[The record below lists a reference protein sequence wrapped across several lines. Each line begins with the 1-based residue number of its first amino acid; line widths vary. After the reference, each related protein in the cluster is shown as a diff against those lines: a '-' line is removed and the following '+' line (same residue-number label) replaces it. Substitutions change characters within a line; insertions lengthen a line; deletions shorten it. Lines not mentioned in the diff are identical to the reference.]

1 MQTRSLVHVPMAIKA
16 PFRGRCD
23 KKVIFQVAIGARNG
37 RIYLE
42 MRQKGAKDQEF
53 ISIEGDCEVLVE
65 LKGAQVYFSKEH
77 DAITMKDD
85 YTSFYGGLTY
95 GDYDPE
101 ADRYRSVSFYAR
113 FNKTGKCD
121 TSHPFNINVDLYQRG
136 GKPEWVPISIDP
148 DIKNPPP
155 WVNSKPL

>member
-53 ISIEGDCEVLVE
+53 IR
-65 LKGAQVYFSKEH
+65 SKE
-77 DAITMKDD
+77 IV
-85 YTSFYGGLTY
+85 
-95 GDYDPE
+95 
-101 ADRYRSVSFYAR
+101 RSLSNLR
-113 FNKTGKCD
+113 EHRC
-121 TSHPFNINVDLYQRG
+121 
-136 GKPEWVPISIDP
+136 ISP
-148 DIKNPPP
+148 KSMTLSP
-155 WVNSKPL
+155 